1 MSAELSI
8 VTLDDIIAYVEK
20 RLDPD
25 EQQFVRDV
33 IRNDDRAKAAADAVA
48 LSLSLWRMRADR
60 YGDMDPAHSGT
71 SQTRGH

>member
-25 EQQFVRDV
+25 EQQVVRDV

-48 LSLSLWRMRADR
+48 LSLSLWRMRA
-60 YGDMDPAHSGT
+60 YQSGDMDQAHSGT
-71 SQTRGH
+71 SEARGH